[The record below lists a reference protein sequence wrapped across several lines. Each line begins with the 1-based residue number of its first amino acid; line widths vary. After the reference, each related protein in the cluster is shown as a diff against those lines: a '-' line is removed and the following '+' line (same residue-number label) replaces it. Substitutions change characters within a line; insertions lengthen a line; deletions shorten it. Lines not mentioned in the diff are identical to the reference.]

1 MTKEVARAAIVAMPA
16 VGLEDENS
24 DPFAASGDGEDGGEL
39 IDDQQVVKRA
49 RELFGTIPSFQKG
62 KGVLQPANLDAWP
75 HHTRLLNPNPLFTPP
90 TGEAPKLSVA
100 SFLCSFWVTFWFPQT
115 WYSWYF
121 NMCPLTCPTC
131 HSSELGSDGSSAV
144 RKVSVG
150 AGEVHG
156 LMCQRLRC
164 HACDARFSVL
174 HPGVIAQYPDFV
186 RQDFNVTITRRGA
199 VGQCRLTLRV
209 SKPELKSC
217 LVSAL
222 ETEM

>member
-1 MTKEVARAAIVAMPA
+1 
-16 VGLEDENS
+16 
-24 DPFAASGDGEDGGEL
+24 
-39 IDDQQVVKRA
+39 
-49 RELFGTIPSFQKG
+49 
-62 KGVLQPANLDAWP
+62 
-75 HHTRLLNPNPLFTPP
+75 
-90 TGEAPKLSVA
+90 
-100 SFLCSFWVTFWFPQT
+100 
-115 WYSWYF
+115 
-121 NMCPLTCPTC
+121 
-131 HSSELGSDGSSAV
+131 V

-222 ETEM
+222 KLKCPVYSLQLHLPMFSLKLHRAQCSPSSCTVPKCTPSIYTCPVYSLQLHPS